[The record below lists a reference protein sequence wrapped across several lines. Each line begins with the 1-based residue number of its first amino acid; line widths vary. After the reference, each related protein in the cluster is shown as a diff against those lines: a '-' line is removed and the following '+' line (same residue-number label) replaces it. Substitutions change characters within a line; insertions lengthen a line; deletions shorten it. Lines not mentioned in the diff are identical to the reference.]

1 MIAHDAR
8 LVPAAIGAWLIAAG
22 AWFSQPWLIA
32 VAACGCAVLAW
43 RQQWRPAGAVAL
55 VAMSCAWV
63 SVNATVAHA
72 APVQDRDGDTV
83 TLAGTATSDAAPGVA
98 GPTQGLWRVEVA
110 VGSMVDGDAS
120 SGVRIQ
126 VAVWGDESWQDVV
139 RGDHLELRG
148 KLSPASEPAS
158 VLMWRPVVLA
168 HTAATG
174 ADAVIGGLRNGL
186 REATA
191 HLPERLGVLTR
202 GMVIGDDAGMAPVQR
217 DQLSRAG
224 LTHLT
229 AVSGAHF
236 SILLIAVTMA
246 LRMTVRSR
254 RLVAVGAAA
263 VMGAFVLLVF
273 PEASV
278 VRAATMAAAVCAGL
292 WWGRR
297 AQALPALSVGVLVVA
312 LCDPA
317 LALSPGFVM
326 SALAVAS
333 IVLWA
338 PVLAARF
345 SRYVPTPLA
354 HALGVCVAAQFAVA
368 PVLATIDAAVSPWSL
383 VTNLTVAWCAAPV
396 TIIGLAAVLLAAV
409 WAPAGAAAATVAAWC
424 AWPVDAA
431 ARAVERAPGSGLSF
445 PVGMWGA
452 IAAAVGFV
460 AAVAITSARRL
471 RAGGAVVALMV
482 IMVIPVVPQVLH
494 DVAPM
499 RTPDWRVVVCDVG
512 QGDAMLLRA
521 GENSAVMIDTG
532 SAGAGSVECLRKYQ
546 VRHIPLLI
554 LTHPHEDHDGAVSEV
569 IAAAQVDAAWVTP
582 TAENQ
587 GAAQVLAQAGV
598 SVDAV
603 SAGEAATVG
612 AVTLTVLAPSTATNS
627 VDEQE
632 ANDASVITSA
642 QVEGITVLALG
653 DLETKGQQALARSM
667 GNVVVDMVKVAHHG
681 SPTQDERLA
690 SQITARVAAVSV
702 GAGNRHG
709 HPAPKTIE
717 LYRRVATVVVTTAE
731 CGDLV
736 LTPGPA
742 LRSSCPS
749 TVAG

>member
-1 MIAHDAR
+1 MSAHDAR
-8 LVPAAIGAWLIAAG
+8 LVPAAIGAWLAA
-22 AWFSQPWLIA
+22 AAVWFSQPWLIA
-32 VAACGCAVLAW
+32 AAACGCAALIW
-43 RQQWRPAGAVAL
+43 RRQWQSAGAVAL
-55 VAMSCAWV
+55 VAMSCACV
-63 SVNATVAHA
+63 SAGFAIGLA
-72 APVQDRDGDTV
+72 APVQDRVGDTV

-98 GPTQGLWRVEVA
+98 GPTQGLWRVELA

-158 VLMWRPVVLA
+158 GLMWRPVILA
-168 HTAATG
+168 RAPATG
-174 ADAVIGGLRNGL
+174 ADAVVADLRKGL

-191 HLPERLGVLTR
+191 HLPERSGVLTR
-202 GMVIGDDAGMAPVQR
+202 GMVIGDDAGMSTVQR

-236 SILLIAVTMA
+236 SILLISITVAMRA
-246 LRMTVRSR
+246 AVRSR
-254 RLVAVGAAA
+254 RAVALGAAA
-263 VMGAFVLLVF
+263 TMGAFVLLVF

-278 VRAATMAAAVCAGL
+278 VRAATMAAVVCAGL

-297 AQALPALSVGVLVVA
+297 AQALPALSVGVLVVT

-326 SALAVAS
+326 SVLAVAS

-338 PVLAARF
+338 PVLAVRF

-354 HALGVCVAAQFAVA
+354 HALGVCVAAQLAVA

-431 ARAVERAPGSGLSF
+431 ALAVEHAPGSGLTF
-445 PVGMWGA
+445 PVGLWGA
-452 IAAAVGFV
+452 AAAALALVAAVG
-460 AAVAITSARRL
+460 ITSARRL
-471 RAGGAVVALMV
+471 RAGGAVAALV
-482 IMVIPVVPQVLH
+482 VVMVIPVVPQVVHNL
-494 DVAPM
+494 APM

-532 SAGAGSVECLRKYQ
+532 SAGAGSVECLRKYK
-546 VRHIPLLI
+546 VSHIPLLI

-569 IAAAQVDAAWVTP
+569 IAAVQVDAAWVTP

-587 GAAQVLAQAGV
+587 GAAQVLVRAGV

-603 SAGEAATVG
+603 SAGDAASAG
-612 AVTLTVLAPSTATNS
+612 GVTMTVLAPGAGSGGL
-627 VDEQE
+627 EE
-632 ANDASVITSA
+632 NDASVIIHA
-642 QVEGITVLALG
+642 HVEGITVLALG
-653 DLETKGQQALARSM
+653 DLEIDGQRQLAKTM
-667 GNVVVDMVKVAHHG
+667 GNVVVDLVKVAHHG
-681 SPTQDERLA
+681 SPTQDEGLA

-702 GAGNRHG
+702 GASNRHG
-709 HPAPKTIE
+709 HPAPTTLE
-717 LYRRVATVVVTTAE
+717 LYRGSAAVVVTTAE